1 MIEKYFTEGLR
12 VNTDPVG
19 AKLRLSIQPKTCEKI
34 SRSAVQTKNVLFFAL
49 ILFFFFDPRT
59 IFL

>member
-19 AKLRLSIQPKTCEKI
+19 AKLRLSIQPKLAKKYHAQQYKLKT
-34 SRSAVQTKNVLFFAL
+34 FY
-49 ILFFFFDPRT
+49 
-59 IFL
+59 FLH